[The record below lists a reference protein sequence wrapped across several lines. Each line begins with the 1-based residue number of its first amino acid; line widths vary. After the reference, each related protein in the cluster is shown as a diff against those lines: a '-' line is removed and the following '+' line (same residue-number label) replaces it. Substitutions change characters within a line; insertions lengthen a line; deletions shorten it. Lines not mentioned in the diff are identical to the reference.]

1 MKVAFTTS
9 NGAVVDGNF
18 RKASSFS
25 VWDIEPEESYYVTTV
40 FVKADVA
47 DEDENIAARAEA
59 IQDCAIVCAMQINGP
74 AAAKLVT
81 RNIHPMRTGD
91 DVPVEE
97 IIGRLQD
104 VLKGAPPPWMRR
116 HSSRMSL
123 PVAIAGD
130 SKVSPCRV

>member
-9 NGAVVDGNF
+9 NGAVVDENF

-25 VWDIEPEESYYVTTV
+25 VWDIGPQESYFVTTV
-40 FVKADVA
+40 FIKGDIA

-59 IQDCAIVCAMQINGP
+59 IRDCAIVCAMQISGP

-81 RNIHPMRTGD
+81 RNIHPLRTGAN
-91 DVPVEE
+91 VPVEE

-104 VLKGAPPPWMRR
+104 VMNASPAPWIRKALIKG
-116 HSSRMSL
+116 
-123 PVAIAGD
+123 I
-130 SKVSPCRV
+130 